1 MGWAATPFAVL
12 GFGAAA
18 VSAMLAV
25 PAWRQ
30 RSEPG
35 SWPFFGLILS
45 LIAWSLCYAV
55 QFGTSDP
62 VFVWHRLGLAAGA
75 FVPPLWLL
83 FCLQYTGHSD
93 HVTALGATLL
103 AIEPVVFAVMALT
116 NPQHGL
122 LWTGADVV
130 PVAGGFVADVS
141 LAAGYFL
148 HYVYAYL
155 LLGGGFALLFSV
167 FVNGSSLSRKQTGL
181 LMLGPLPPLVMNT
194 AFTFGISWGPLPG
207 FDATPFAFV
216 VTAVVFGLA
225 LFRFDL
231 LERTPFARRHIIDQ
245 MGDGLL
251 VLNAAGE
258 VEDVNETA
266 RSVVDPTPTDGD
278 DLAELASVDAATP
291 SELCERID
299 GETVTAMVDGKER
312 AYDVE
317 CSRLREHADRVAGYV
332 VALREVTERR
342 QYEQRL
348 EVAQRVL
355 RHNLRNDLTV
365 VKGWAEELEDRAD
378 DDTTELGAR
387 NIRETAEDLVDL
399 SEKTRTMVKL
409 DDYGTGERVPVDV
422 SAVVRDAV
430 AAFRDEHPEVSVA
443 VDAPTSV
450 TLDVP
455 SDAFVSVP
463 VENLVENAIEHN
475 DTDAPE
481 VTVSVAE
488 RSDEMAVTV
497 SDNGPPIPD
506 IEQRVLEEG
515 DEDPLTHGSG
525 VGLWLT
531 EWSVSR
537 VGGTVEF
544 EPGEPRG
551 NEVTLTYPAVEA

>member
-1 MGWAATPFAVL
+1 MGWAATPFALL
-12 GFGAAA
+12 GLGAAA
-18 VSAMLAV
+18 VSAVLGVAT
-25 PAWRQ
+25 WRQ

-35 SWPFFGLILS
+35 TWPFFGILVA
-45 LIAWSLCYAV
+45 LTAWSLCYAV
-55 QFGTSDP
+55 QFGTDDP
-62 VFVWHRLGLAAGA
+62 VLVYQRVGLAASG

-83 FCLQYTGHSD
+83 FCLQYTGRTDS
-93 HVTALGATLL
+93 VSIPGAVALAV
-103 AIEPVVFAVMALT
+103 EPVLFAAVALT

-122 LWTGADVV
+122 LWRDAEVVRVSGAY
-130 PVAGGFVADVS
+130 VADVTLS
-141 LAAGYFL
+141 QGYFL
-148 HYVYAYL
+148 HYAFAYL
-155 LLGGGFALLFSV
+155 LLGGGFALLLSV
-167 FVNGSSLSRKQTGL
+167 YVQGSSLSRKQTGL
-181 LMLGPLPPLVMNT
+181 MIFGTLPAVAMNT
-194 AFTFGISWGPLPG
+194 AFTFDVDWGPLPP

-216 VTAVVFGLA
+216 VTVVLFGLA
-225 LFRFDL
+225 LFQFDL
-231 LERTPFARRHIIDQ
+231 LERTPVAREQVIDQ
-245 MGDGLL
+245 MGDGLV
-251 VLNAAGE
+251 VLNANGE
-258 VEDVNETA
+258 IEDVNETA

-299 GETVTAMVDGKER
+299 GETVTATVDGKER

-365 VKGWAEELEDRAD
+365 VKGWAEELEDRVD
-378 DDTTELGAR
+378 DDAAELGAR

-409 DDYGTGERVPVDV
+409 DDYGSGERVPVDV
-422 SAVVRDAV
+422 SAVVRE
-430 AAFRDEHPEVSVA
+430 AAARFRDDHPDVSVS
-443 VDAPTSV
+443 VDAPASV

-481 VTVSVAE
+481 VTVSVTE
-488 RSDEMAVTV
+488 RSDGMAVTV
-497 SDNGPPIPD
+497 SDNGPPIPE

-515 DEDPLTHGSG
+515 DEDPLAHGSG

-551 NEVTLTYPAVEA
+551 NKVTLTYPAVEA